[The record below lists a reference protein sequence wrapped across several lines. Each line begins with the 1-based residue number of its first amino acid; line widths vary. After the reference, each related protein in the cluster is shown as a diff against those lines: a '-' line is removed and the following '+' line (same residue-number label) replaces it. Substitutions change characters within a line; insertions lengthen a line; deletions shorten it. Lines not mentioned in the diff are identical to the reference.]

1 MSSDRIARLAGLVA
15 FGVLGFYL
23 ELPKPVADLLAKPWD
38 GFVLPIA
45 MALFGAVATPY
56 ISTRPAGQL
65 RRFLGEASLAI
76 ALSGLLGLV
85 LGLVVAALLAI
96 PLGQL
101 PFPFGALLPSVGAL
115 LCAWLGTTFFVARQ
129 REIVALARTRG
140 LRIGAAAANPG
151 AASSTGVLLDTS
163 VIIDGR
169 IADIFATGFVGAQLW
184 VPGFVLI
191 ELQRVADSADTLR
204 RGRGRRGLEILGRMQ
219 KDFPDTVKILDE
231 DVPGVREVDEK
242 LVRLGRKLG
251 CPVMTN
257 DFNLNRVAGLQGV
270 VVLNINELASAVR
283 AVLMPG
289 ETFQLLVS
297 AEGKELSQG
306 VGYLEDGTMV
316 VVDDGR
322 RHLGN
327 KVAVVVTKVLQTA
340 AGRMVFTRP
349 E

>member
-23 ELPKPVADLLAKPWD
+23 ELPKPVADLLAQPWD

-169 IADIFATGFVGAQLW
+169 IAETHDCCW
-184 VPGFVLI
+184 
-191 ELQRVADSADTLR
+191 
-204 RGRGRRGLEILGRMQ
+204 
-219 KDFPDTVKILDE
+219 
-231 DVPGVREVDEK
+231 EK
-242 LVRLGRKLG
+242 
-251 CPVMTN
+251 
-257 DFNLNRVAGLQGV
+257 
-270 VVLNINELASAVR
+270 
-283 AVLMPG
+283 
-289 ETFQLLVS
+289 
-297 AEGKELSQG
+297 
-306 VGYLEDGTMV
+306 
-316 VVDDGR
+316 
-322 RHLGN
+322 
-327 KVAVVVTKVLQTA
+327 
-340 AGRMVFTRP
+340 
-349 E
+349 